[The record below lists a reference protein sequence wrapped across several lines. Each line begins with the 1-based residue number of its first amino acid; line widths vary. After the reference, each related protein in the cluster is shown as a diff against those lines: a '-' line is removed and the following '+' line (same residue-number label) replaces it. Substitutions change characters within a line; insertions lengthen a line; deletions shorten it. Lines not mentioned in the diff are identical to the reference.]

1 MVAYVIVRSAV
12 ADAERYRKYA
22 EAATAATAKFGGRY
36 LARGGET
43 LALEGPPE
51 GRRVVILEFPSLET
65 AKAWYHSPEYQA
77 AKALRQG
84 AAEAEFLAVQGL

>member
-12 ADAERYRKYA
+12 ADAQRYKKYV
-22 EAATAATAKFGGRY
+22 EAATAATAKFGGKY

-43 LALEGPPE
+43 AALEGPPE
-51 GRRVVILEFPSLET
+51 GRRIAILEFPNMDT

-84 AAEAEFLAVQGL
+84 AAEAEFLAVGGI